1 MAIQFLD
8 ANEVAEALD
17 VSRSTAYRLIK
28 RLNDELSG
36 RGYLTVAGKVSKKYF
51 AERLYGGE
59 ELMKPQ
65 VYHTDE
71 RRAA

>member
-8 ANEVAEALD
+8 AGEVAEALS
-17 VSRSTAYRLIK
+17 VSRSTAYRLIQK
-28 RLNDELSG
+28 LNNELSE
-36 RGYLTVAGKVSKKYF
+36 RGYLIVAGKVSRKYF

-65 VYHTDE
+65 VCQPAE